1 MVPNILVK
9 LILQITLPQNSQIIS
24 QKSPNIPLEL
34 ISQTLVTMLF
44 SMMKVLIRASQ
55 NRLFTYFFLCE
66 GTLTVK
72 YVSVELV
79 KVAGI
84 INSIEIA
91 FNPFGIT
98 SFTDIMLRLNLDG
111 AIVNVGVYKG
121 VRTQLM
127 KKDLWLQVIQCFN
140 HSWTST

>member
-55 NRLFTYFFLCE
+55 NRLFTYCFLCE

-140 HSWTST
+140 HS